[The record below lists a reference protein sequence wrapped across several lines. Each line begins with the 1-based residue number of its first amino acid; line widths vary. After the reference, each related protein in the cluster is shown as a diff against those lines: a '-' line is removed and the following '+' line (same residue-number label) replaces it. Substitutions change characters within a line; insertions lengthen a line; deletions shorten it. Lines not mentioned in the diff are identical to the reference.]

1 MFGQNVTEHNPAPS
15 PSGHPLLS
23 GPPTLKDIHQIFT
36 PLPPVQRLTTSSM
49 RLSKSLRFILFAAAL
64 PAAASFALGGKM
76 DSPGKPKAAAG
87 AADVE
92 SGAVCKR
99 MTESD
104 EETVASPF
112 ELGR

>member
-1 MFGQNVTEHNPAPS
+1 VVFGWRALRP
-15 PSGHPLLS
+15 PLSCFTGSKLS
-23 GPPTLKDIHQIFT
+23 HS
-36 PLPPVQRLTTSSM
+36 PLPPVQRLTTSIM
-49 RLSKSLRFILFAAAL
+49 KSLRFILFAAAL

>member
-1 MFGQNVTEHNPAPS
+1 VWSSDGAPFAH
-15 PSGHPLLS
+15 PSRVFS
-23 GPPTLKDIHQIFT
+23 GKFSHS
-36 PLPPVQRLTTSSM
+36 PLPPVQRLTTSIM
-49 RLSKSLRFILFAAAL
+49 KSLRFILFAAAL